1 MKSLEQRQV
10 AGIKIVVLLY
20 ASIAAVILPLALF
33 HFVTPYHYDFEPWE
47 DHPEFINRY
56 IESGHPVVLV
66 IHGNCSHCELVT
78 SEMVGLQSQLH
89 GVTLDL
95 DNQTQSIAPQNASP
109 LIFFAY
115 VNVSSDPTSD
125 AIAQQ
130 YGVQQTPTIIVI
142 RGDGAAATFVPK
154 GEIDINELKSAIADA
169 EKWYESYSTPTPVK

>member
-20 ASIAAVILPLALF
+20 ASMAAVIVPLALF
-33 HFVTPYHYDFEPWE
+33 HFVTPRYDFEPWG

-66 IHGNCSHCELVT
+66 IHGNCSHCELIT
-78 SEMVGLQSQLH
+78 SEIVDLQSQLH
-89 GVTLDL
+89 GVNLYL
-95 DNQTQSIAPQNASP
+95 DNQTQSIAPQNTSP
-109 LIFFAY
+109 LIFFSY
-115 VNVSSDPTSD
+115 VNVSNDPTSD

-142 RGDGAAATFVPK
+142 RGDGAVATFVPK
-154 GEIDINELKSAIADA
+154 DGIDINAIRSAIGEA
-169 EKWYESYSTPTPVK
+169 ERWYESHSTPTPAK